1 MEIMNQNDPR
11 IKQAFA
17 SMDTTSGKLKELFED
32 YRPILNGERHITDE
46 HLQKLI
52 HVCDRTLQDYR
63 SKGLLAY
70 FKLTKKVLYR
80 ESDVEKMLQ
89 KAYIE
94 AWR

>member
-1 MEIMNQNDPR
+1 MDVLDKNDLR
-11 IKQAFA
+11 IKKAFA
-17 SMDTTSGKLKELFED
+17 SMDATSGKLAELFED

-63 SKGLLAY
+63 SNGLLPY
-70 FKLTKKVLYR
+70 FKFTKKVLYR
-80 ESDVEKMLQ
+80 ESDVEKMLE

>member
-11 IKQAFA
+11 IKQAFD
-17 SMDTTSGKLKELFED
+17 SLDITSGKLAELFED
-32 YRPILNGERHITDE
+32 YRPILNGERYITDE

-63 SKGLLAY
+63 SKGLLPY

-80 ESDVEKMLQ
+80 ESDVEKMLE

>member
-1 MEIMNQNDPR
+1 MNQNDPR
-11 IKQAFA
+11 IKQAFD
-17 SMDTTSGKLKELFED
+17 SLDITFGKLAELFED

-46 HLQKLI
+46 HLRMLI

-63 SKGLLAY
+63 SNGLLPY

-80 ESDVEKMLQ
+80 ESDVEKMLE